1 MLICEKPLQ
10 AMIEGFPYLSAEY
23 RIKMIG
29 STIKG
34 NDPSNLLNLN

>member
-23 RIKMIG
+23 RMYQAHEK
-29 STIKG
+29 
-34 NDPSNLLNLN
+34 NDWFYDQGKRPF